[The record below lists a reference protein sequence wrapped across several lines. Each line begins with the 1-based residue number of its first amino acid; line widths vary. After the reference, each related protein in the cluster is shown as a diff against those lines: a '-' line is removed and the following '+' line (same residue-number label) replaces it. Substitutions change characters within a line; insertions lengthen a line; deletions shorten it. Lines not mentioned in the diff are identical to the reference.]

1 MNNSS
6 EAYVQKTI
14 KNISTIALVM
24 QIIYMLHIALVTLF
38 PKMFLLLCGISN
50 YDFPFDFI
58 HFTGAVINT
67 ILFLIFYF
75 LLCSFIKN
83 QKYISNAFSIFLAAY
98 SYIAYFAVN
107 GIVSF
112 LYSSR
117 TTKLITALMEP
128 GSVNHTLGENVAGVN
143 YLSRFCSFADIWLFA
158 AIVLLLIAYAIYL
171 FDCNNRRNTY

>member
-6 EAYVQKTI
+6 QTYVQKTI
-14 KNISTIALVM
+14 KNISTIALIM

-38 PKMFLLLCGISN
+38 PKIFLRLCGISN

-67 ILFLIFYF
+67 ILFLIFY
-75 LLCSFIKN
+75 LLLSSFIKS

-112 LYSSR
+112 LSAMR
-117 TTKLITALMEP
+117 TDTLISALMT
-128 GSVNHTLGENVAGVN
+128 SSSLSTSIGENVAGVSH
-143 YLSRFCSFADIWLFA
+143 LSNFFSFADIWLFA
-158 AIVLLLIAYAIYL
+158 AIVLLLIAYAVYI